1 MDLECFLVYG
11 QEIVAVI
18 DTSGNEP
25 NLDGQGNRKS
35 NSQFQVAAYPLCRIV
50 ASAERAPCLF
60 YLENFTMKQ
69 VVISG
74 TGLFTPPNSISNEE
88 LVVAFNAYAEQY
100 NADNAA
106 AIAAG
111 ELTPIEGS
119 SAAFIE
125 KASGIKSRYVMEKSG
140 ILDPARMTSRIPER
154 SDEELSLQAEMCVAA
169 AQQALDRAQRTA
181 ADIDMVL
188 VACSNLQRAYPA
200 MAVEV
205 QEALGIDGYGFDMNV
220 ACSSAT
226 FGIQT
231 AVAAVQSGQ
240 ARAVLVL
247 NPEITSGHLNFRDRD
262 SHFIFGDACTAI
274 IVEAAD
280 TAHGQHQFE
289 ILESKLKT
297 KFSNNIRNN
306 FGFMNRF
313 DDDGVGQSDKLF
325 RQQGRKVFKEVCPM
339 AAEMIKETVTSAGL
353 EVAQVSRYWLHQ
365 ANLNMNLLITRMLLG
380 RDAEPS
386 EAPVI
391 LDTYANTSSAG
402 SIIAFHK
409 YQDDMPSGSHGV
421 ICSFGAG
428 YSIGCVVVRK
438 R

>member
-1 MDLECFLVYG
+1 M
-11 QEIVAVI
+11 
-18 DTSGNEP
+18 
-25 NLDGQGNRKS
+25 KS
-35 NSQFQVAAYPLCRIV
+35 
-50 ASAERAPCLF
+50 
-60 YLENFTMKQ
+60 

-74 TGLFTPPNSISNEE
+74 TGLFTPPYAISNDE
-88 LVVAFNAYAEQY
+88 LVVAFNAYAERH
-100 NADNAA
+100 NAEHADK
-106 AIAAG
+106 IAAG
-111 ELTPIEGS
+111 EMTAIEPS
-119 SAAFIE
+119 SSGFIE

-140 ILDPARMTSRIPER
+140 ILDPARMTPRIPER
-154 SDEELSLQAEMCVAA
+154 GDDEISLQAEMCVAA
-169 AQQALDRAQRTA
+169 ARQALERAGRTA

-188 VACSNLQRAYPA
+188 VACSNMQRPYPA

-205 QEALGIDGYGFDMNV
+205 QDALGIQGYGFDMNV

-231 AVAAVQSGQ
+231 AAAAVATGQ

-274 IVEAAD
+274 VVESAE
-280 TAHGQHQFE
+280 TATSKHQFE

-297 KFSNNIRNN
+297 QFSNNIRNN

-313 DDDGVGQSDKLF
+313 DEGGVGQADKLF

-339 AAEMIKETVTSAGL
+339 AAEMIKDTVEAAGL
-353 EVAQVSRYWLHQ
+353 QVPQVSRFWLHQ
-365 ANLNMNLLITRMLLG
+365 ANLNMNLLIARTLLG
-380 RDAEPS
+380 RDADAS

-391 LDTYANTSSAG
+391 LDEYANTSSAG

-409 YQDDMPSGSHGV
+409 YQDDLPAGALGV

-438 R
+438 K

>member
-1 MDLECFLVYG
+1 
-11 QEIVAVI
+11 
-18 DTSGNEP
+18 
-25 NLDGQGNRKS
+25 
-35 NSQFQVAAYPLCRIV
+35 
-50 ASAERAPCLF
+50 
-60 YLENFTMKQ
+60 MKQ

-74 TGLFTPPNSISNEE
+74 TGLFTPPHSVSNEE
-88 LVVAFNAYAEQY
+88 LVIAFNAYAEQF
-100 NADNAA
+100 NADNAD
-106 AIAAG
+106 AIASG
-111 ELTPIEGS
+111 EVTAIEGS

-125 KASGIKSRYVMEKSG
+125 KASGIKSRYVMEKTG
-140 ILDPARMTSRIPER
+140 IIDPARMTARIPER

-169 AQQALDRAQRTA
+169 AREALTRAGKQPQ
-181 ADIDMVL
+181 DIDMVL
-188 VACSNLQRAYPA
+188 VACSNMQRAYPA

-205 QEALGIDGYGFDMNV
+205 QEALGIDGFGFDMNV

-226 FGIQT
+226 FGIAT
-231 AVAAVQSGQ
+231 AVDAVRGGR

-274 IVEAAD
+274 VVEAAD
-280 TAHGQHQFE
+280 TARGEHQFD

-313 DDDGVGQSDKLF
+313 DEAGMGKPDKLF

-339 AAEMIKETVTSAGL
+339 AAEMIRDTVIKAGL
-353 EVAQVSRYWLHQ
+353 EVAQVKRYWLHQ

-409 YQDDMPSGSHGV
+409 YQDDMPAGSHGV

-438 R
+438 K